1 MQRKVGLG
9 RQSGEQSR
17 RRGSFCSELQD
28 TLAHTGGGG
37 RGGALFKVA
46 EIKEEMKEEG
56 DKDKKEKEEE
66 EGERDK
72 DRGEETK
79 G

>member
-1 MQRKVGLG
+1 MG
-9 RQSGEQSR
+9 
-17 RRGSFCSELQD
+17 
-28 TLAHTGGGG
+28 
-37 RGGALFKVA
+37 GGALFKVA